1 MRVGILYGLTAKIV
15 KCGDAVQDV
24 YAEGI
29 ECSDSSLKLD
39 FKAKVKLVSTNF
51 DPIYFGKTGAY

>member
-1 MRVGILYGLTAKIV
+1 MYGLTAKIV